1 MAAIRALGSFR
12 LRSVIALVVSIFVLR
27 IPTAAASQAAQPL
40 VSTGATAP
48 SGIVVVIDPTAQGSQ
63 WRRAVKNPYV
73 RGVAVQIDWRDV
85 EPVEGKPDWSTLD
98 DVFAAAGASKK
109 WVHLLIFPGFFS
121 PSWALNG
128 AQTDRFAIQYGP
140 GAGTFETLPIPWD
153 TVYLNR
159 WFAFVKLLS
168 DRYGKSSALRLV
180 AVDGPTSV
188 SAEFTLP
195 NAPHALKQWQ
205 NDGYRPSKYIAA
217 WQNAFRIYAADFPD
231 QCLSLSLGSGLNIN
245 DDGRIDV
252 NEHLRTRQ
260 AIVDQGYQLLGDRFA
275 LQLSDVHAGA
285 GPHSPNS
292 EAEDHFIIDSIGRFI
307 TGFQLRTSAERD
319 SAVMGAAGDP
329 PLALKA
335 SIDLALQK
343 NDAGRHVDYLEVY
356 SPDVLAGE
364 QQPELKNASVLFAQ
378 ATKLKN

>member
-1 MAAIRALGSFR
+1 MTSERALGKVGRVS
-12 LRSVIALVVSIFVLR
+12 LIALVLSILVSR
-27 IPTAAASQAAQPL
+27 IPTAAAPQAAQSL
-40 VSTGATAP
+40 VSAGPSPP
-48 SGIVVVIDPTAQGSQ
+48 SGLVIVIDPTAQGNQ
-63 WRRAVKNPYV
+63 WRLAVKNPYV
-73 RGVAVQIDWRDV
+73 RGVAVQINWRDL
-85 EPVEGKPDWSTLD
+85 EPVDGKPDWSTLD
-98 DVFAAAGASKK
+98 DVFAAAETSKK

-121 PSWALNG
+121 PSWALEG

-140 GAGTFETLPIPWD
+140 GAGTSEALPMPWD
-153 TVYLNR
+153 ATYLNR

-168 DRYGKSSALRLV
+168 ERYGKSSALRLV

-195 NAPHALKQWQ
+195 NAPRALRQWQ

-217 WQNAFRIYAADFPD
+217 WRQAFQVYAADFPD

-245 DDGRIDV
+245 DRGRIDAS
-252 NEHLRTRQ
+252 EHLRTRQ
-260 AIVDQGYQLLGDRFA
+260 AIVDQGSQLLGHRFA
-275 LQLSDVHAGA
+275 IQLSDVHAGA

-292 EAEDHFIIDSIGRFI
+292 EAEDQFIIGSIGRFI

-329 PLALKA
+329 PLALKE
-335 SIDLALQK
+335 SIDLAMQK

-364 QQPELKNASVLFAQ
+364 QQQELKDASARFAQ
-378 ATKLKN
+378 ATKVKN